1 MVKRNNRNI
10 FGLFVFWEGKQ
21 SKTRNS
27 KLKET
32 QKSEMAEICQNLTA
46 VQKSIFTK
54 ILSCSDR
61 KVFN

>member
-10 FGLFVFWEGKQ
+10 FGLFVFWGRNKP
-21 SKTRNS
+21 KTRNS

-46 VQKSIFTK
+46 V
-54 ILSCSDR
+54 
-61 KVFN
+61 